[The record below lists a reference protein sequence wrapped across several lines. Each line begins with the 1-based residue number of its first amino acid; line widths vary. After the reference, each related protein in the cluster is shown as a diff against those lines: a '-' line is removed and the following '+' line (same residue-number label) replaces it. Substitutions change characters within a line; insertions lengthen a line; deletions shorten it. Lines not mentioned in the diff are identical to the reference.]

1 MKKILMM
8 FILILTTQ
16 IYTQSDNIK
25 ELENGI
31 NLFDQKKYDAAKEI
45 FETIVDD
52 NDDIAEA
59 HYYLAKCLFNL
70 GDLDEAI
77 EHGEKAVELNDKN
90 ADYHFDLGRMY
101 AEDARDA
108 SFFRAPFIAG
118 DIKEQF
124 ERTVELDPDHL
135 QGRMGL
141 AQFYIQAPGIAGG
154 DIDKALEQ
162 AEIIVT
168 MDEMQGRFLLSQIY
182 IEKEDLNK
190 AEAELKILEAKFG
203 EDPEF
208 YYFYNN
214 YGYFLLNQGKV
225 DEAIDKFKKQVSL
238 SPEEANPYD
247 SLGEAYRIKG
257 MLAESLKKYQKAYSI
272 SPSERVKEIIEELN
286 KEIDNK

>member
-1 MKKILMM
+1 
-8 FILILTTQ
+8 
-16 IYTQSDNIK
+16 
-25 ELENGI
+25 
-31 NLFDQKKYDAAKEI
+31 
-45 FETIVDD
+45 
-52 NDDIAEA
+52 
-59 HYYLAKCLFNL
+59 
-70 GDLDEAI
+70 
-77 EHGEKAVELNDKN
+77 
-90 ADYHFDLGRMY
+90 MY

-118 DIKEQF
+118 DIREQF

-135 QGRMGL
+135 QGRIGL

-182 IEKEDLNK
+182 IEKENLNK